1 MLFRSACRCGREH
14 MGGSRGSDLG
24 SAALP
29 QRSVIL
35 KYRDVHRSTQPVHWP
50 PLRLPRRE
58 IPSTRRPQYP
68 DLLRSS
74 IRVVESGRIT
84 PKWPQSASTMTN
96 LADLPSYGG
105 TNTASFAASTFA
117 SDTLPARESCKR
129 FLKGSAFR
137 PGGRRCCRLIAASR
151 PGAT

>member
-1 MLFRSACRCGREH
+1 MKVSRCKVGCPSNRQSAQ
-14 MGGSRGSDLG
+14 GSRNSLCCCWKDGKSAGPTHLQMPVAPPCQPIRSLG
-24 SAALP
+24 WSSAAGP
-29 QRSVIL
+29 HMR
-35 KYRDVHRSTQPVHWP
+35 RHWG
-50 PLRLPRRE
+50 
-58 IPSTRRPQYP
+58 
-68 DLLRSS
+68 
-74 IRVVESGRIT
+74 RVVESGRIT

-129 FLKGSAFR
+129 FPKGSAFR